1 MSEDVKN
8 TRRIENLTNKG
19 KGRPRGVENKVT
31 RDVRELAQRLFDAA
45 YWTRTKKQLGAGKL
59 HPAIHAKLLAY
70 AYGEPKK
77 TVRLEGEIGIREKRS
92 VLKRLPEDV
101 LQTLATATD
110 DDVVH

>member
-70 AYGEPKK
+70 AYGSRRRPCGS
-77 TVRLEGEIGIREKRS
+77 RARS
-92 VLKRLPEDV
+92 ASARSAACSSGSQRTCCRP
-101 LQTLATATD
+101 
-110 DDVVH
+110 